1 MTGGTT
7 SVVIMGATG
16 DLTQRRLLPELFN
29 LRRKGRLPENCN
41 IIGFARSDHSDEA
54 FRQYSWQKI
63 SEIGALA
70 VSKEEWGE
78 FASHVHY
85 VRGNVDSE
93 QDVGSLFNRLLQ
105 LEGDLRPSNRLFYL
119 SIAPGLYQAAVRSL
133 SSSGIARED
142 TGWRRAVI
150 EKPFGRDLP
159 TAREL
164 NNTVRELFDEGQVFR
179 IDHYLGKE
187 TVQNL
192 LVLRFANAVFEPVWN
207 RNFVDNIQITVAE
220 DLSVGDRGGYYD
232 GSGVVRDM
240 VQNHLL
246 QLLSIVA
253 MEPPSVI
260 DAESL
265 RDKKVD
271 VLKAIRRGSAR
282 EVAANA
288 VRGQYMGYLEE
299 KGVAP
304 DSTTPTYVAMRL
316 YVDNWRWQGVPFY
329 LRSGK
334 SLTSKVS
341 EISIQFKAPPH
352 LMFSL
357 GGEDRSSS
365 NILSVCVQPN
375 EGAHL
380 RLESK
385 IPGQDMTLRPVDM
398 DFHYDSAFRG
408 HEIPEAYQRLLQD
421 ALEGDARLF
430 IRNDHIEEAW
440 SIVDPLLEGWESPD
454 APPLNYY
461 WPGSWGPD
469 AADAMLAQDGH
480 TWLHLCG
487 PELAGLVA

>member
-1 MTGGTT
+1 MAEGTT

-29 LRRKGRLPENCN
+29 LRRKGRLPEHFN
-41 IIGFARSDHSDEA
+41 IVGYSRSDHSDEG
-54 FRQYSWQKI
+54 FRQYSWEKI
-63 SEIGALA
+63 SEIGSLNA
-70 VSKEEWGE
+70 SNEEWDE
-78 FASHVHY
+78 FARHVHY

-93 QDVGSLFNRLLQ
+93 QEMGSLFNRLLQ
-105 LEGDLRPSNRLFYL
+105 LEGELRPSNRLFYL
-119 SIAPGLYQAAVRSL
+119 SIAPNLYGAAIGSL
-133 SSSGIARED
+133 SSCGIARED
-142 TGWRRAVI
+142 TGWRRVVI
-150 EKPFGRDLP
+150 EKPFGRDL
-159 TAREL
+159 ASAQDL
-164 NNTVRELFDEGQVFR
+164 NSIVRELFDERQVFR

-220 DLSVGDRGGYYD
+220 DIPVGDRGGYYD

-253 MEPPSVI
+253 MEPPSAI

-265 RDKKVD
+265 RDKKVE
-271 VLKAIRRGSAR
+271 VLKAIRRGSAD
-282 EVAANA
+282 EVASNA

-299 KGVAP
+299 KGVSP
-304 DSTTPTYVAMRL
+304 HSTTPTYVAMRL
-316 YVDNWRWQGVPFY
+316 YVDNWRWQGIPFY

-334 SLTSKVS
+334 ALTSKVS

-352 LMFSL
+352 VMFSL

-380 RLESK
+380 RLDTK

-398 DFHYDSAFRG
+398 EFHYDTAFRG
-408 HEIPEAYQRLLQD
+408 HDIPEAYQRLLQD

-440 SIVDPLLEGWESPD
+440 SIVDPLLEGWESPNVP
-454 APPLNYY
+454 ALQYY
-461 WPGSWGPD
+461 WPGTWGPD
-469 AADAMLAQDGH
+469 AADDLLAQDGH
-480 TWLHLCG
+480 RWLHLCG
-487 PELAGLVA
+487 DG

>member
-1 MTGGTT
+1 MAEGTT

-29 LRRKGRLPENCN
+29 LRRKGRLPEHFS
-41 IIGFARSDHSDEA
+41 IVGYARSDYSDEA
-54 FRQYSWQKI
+54 FRQYSWEKI
-63 SEIGALA
+63 SEIGSLSA
-70 VSKEEWGE
+70 SSEEWEE
-78 FASHVHY
+78 FARHVHY
-85 VRGNVDSE
+85 VRGNVGSE
-93 QDVGSLFNRLLQ
+93 QDMGGLLDRLVA

-119 SIAPGLYQAAVRSL
+119 SIAPSLYESAIRSL
-133 SSSGIARED
+133 TTCGIARED

-150 EKPFGRDLP
+150 EKPFGRDL
-159 TAREL
+159 ASAQHL
-164 NNTVRELFDEGQVFR
+164 NNIVRELFAEGQVYR

-207 RNFVDNIQITVAE
+207 RNYVDNIQITVAE

-253 MEPPSVI
+253 MEPPSAI

-265 RDKKVD
+265 RDKKVE
-271 VLKAIRRGSAR
+271 VLKAIRRGSAA
-282 EVAANA
+282 EVASNA
-288 VRGQYMGYLEE
+288 VRGQYMGYLKEN
-299 KGVAP
+299 GVAP

-352 LMFSL
+352 VMFSL

-380 RLESK
+380 RLDAK
-385 IPGQDMTLRPVDM
+385 IPGQDLSLRPVDM
-398 DFHYDSAFRG
+398 EFHYDDAFRG

-440 SIVDPLLEGWESPD
+440 SIVDPLLEGWESPN
-454 APPLNYY
+454 APALQYY
-461 WPGSWGPD
+461 LPGSWGPA
-469 AADAMLAQDGH
+469 AADELLARDGH
-480 TWLHLCG
+480 RWLHLCG
-487 PELAGLVA
+487 DA

>member
-1 MTGGTT
+1 MAEGTT

-29 LRRKGRLPENCN
+29 LRRKGRLPEHFS
-41 IIGFARSDHSDEA
+41 IVGYARSDYSDEA
-54 FRQYSWQKI
+54 FRGYSWEKI
-63 SEIGALA
+63 SEIGSLSA
-70 VSKEEWGE
+70 STEEWDE
-78 FASHVHY
+78 FARHVHY

-93 QDVGSLFNRLLQ
+93 QDMCGLRDRLLER
-105 LEGDLRPSNRLFYL
+105 EGDLRPSNRLFYL
-119 SIAPGLYQAAVRSL
+119 SIAPSLYEAAIRSL
-133 SSSGIARED
+133 SACGIARED

-150 EKPFGRDLP
+150 EKPFGRDL
-159 TAREL
+159 ASAQHL
-164 NNTVRELFDEGQVFR
+164 NSIVQELFDERQVYR

-207 RNFVDNIQITVAE
+207 RNYVDNIQITVAE
-220 DLSVGDRGGYYD
+220 DIPVGDRGGYYD

-253 MEPPSVI
+253 MEPPSAI

-265 RDKKVD
+265 RDKKVE
-271 VLKAIRRGSAR
+271 VLKAIRRGAAD

-304 DSTTPTYVAMRL
+304 DSTTPTYVAVRL
-316 YVDNWRWQGVPFY
+316 YVDNWRWQGIPFY

-334 SLTSKVS
+334 SLASKVS

-352 LMFSL
+352 VMFSL

-380 RLESK
+380 RLDAK
-385 IPGQDMTLRPVDM
+385 VPGQDLPLRPVDM
-398 DFHYDSAFRG
+398 EFHYDDAFRG

-440 SIVDPLLEGWESPD
+440 SIVDPLLEGWESPN
-454 APPLNYY
+454 APALQYY

-469 AADAMLAQDGH
+469 AADALLARYGH
-480 TWLHLCG
+480 RWLHLCG
-487 PELAGLVA
+487 DS

>member
-1 MTGGTT
+1 MTEGTT

-29 LRRKGRLPENCN
+29 LRRKGRLPEHFS
-41 IIGFARSDHSDEA
+41 IVGFARSDYSDET
-54 FRQYSWQKI
+54 FRTYSWEKI
-63 SEIGALA
+63 SEIGSLNA
-70 VSKEEWGE
+70 SNEEWDE
-78 FASHVHY
+78 FARHVHY

-93 QDVGSLFNRLLQ
+93 QDMRGLLARLLE
-105 LEGDLRPSNRLFYL
+105 LEDDVRPSNRLFYL
-119 SIAPGLYQAAVRSL
+119 SIAPSLYEAAIRSL
-133 SSSGIARED
+133 TGCGIAKED

-150 EKPFGRDLP
+150 EKPFGRDL
-159 TAREL
+159 ASAQHL
-164 NNTVRELFDEGQVFR
+164 NSIVRELFDERQVFR

-246 QLLSIVA
+246 QILSIVA
-253 MEPPSVI
+253 MEPPSAI

-265 RDKKVD
+265 RDKKVE
-271 VLKAIRRGSAR
+271 VLKAIRRGSPD

-288 VRGQYMGYLEE
+288 VRGQYMGYLKE

-352 LMFSL
+352 VMFSL
-357 GGEDRSSS
+357 GGEERSSS

-380 RLESK
+380 RLDAK
-385 IPGQDMTLRPVDM
+385 VPGQDLPLRPVDM
-398 DFHYDSAFRG
+398 EFHYDDAFRG

-421 ALEGDARLF
+421 ALDGDARLF

-440 SIVDPLLEGWESPD
+440 SIVDPLLEGWEGPN
-454 APPLNYY
+454 APALQYY

-469 AADAMLAQDGH
+469 ASEELLARDGH
-480 TWLHLCG
+480 RWLHLCG
-487 PELAGLVA
+487 DS